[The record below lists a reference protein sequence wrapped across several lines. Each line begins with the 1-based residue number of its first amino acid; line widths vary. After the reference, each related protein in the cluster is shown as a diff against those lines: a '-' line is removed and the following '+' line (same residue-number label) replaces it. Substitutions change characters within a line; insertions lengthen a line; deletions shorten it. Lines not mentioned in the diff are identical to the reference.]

1 MSALPL
7 VLLHGWGSHAG
18 VWADV
23 IARLELGHAVI
34 APDFP
39 GGGSTAS
46 ATACTMDGVVDELA
60 AIAPERCV
68 VAGWSLGGQLALLWA
83 HRHPQQVARVVL
95 IASTPRFVSAPDWV
109 HGMAAATLAGF
120 AAELAAD
127 PAATLRRFLL
137 LETRG
142 DAQAHAVVRR
152 LDAAL
157 AARPP
162 ADPEVLARTLDW
174 LRDTDLRA
182 VLPDIR
188 QAVLVLHGDRDRITP
203 PAAAEYLAAHLPQAR
218 LVMLSGAAHA
228 PFISDP
234 DVVCKLMT
242 DFCNELQ

>member
-23 IARLELGHAVI
+23 IAGLDLGHAVI

-39 GGGSTAS
+39 GEGSA
-46 ATACTMDGVVDELA
+46 ACTIEEVVDELA

-68 VAGWSLGGQLALLWA
+68 IAGWSLGGQLALVWA
-83 HRHPQQVARVVL
+83 RRHPQQVARVAL
-95 IASTPRFVSAPDWV
+95 IASTPRFVSTPDWA

-137 LETRG
+137 LATRG
-142 DAQAHAVVRR
+142 DAQARAVTRR

-157 AARPP
+157 AARPT
-162 ADPEVLARTLDW
+162 ADHTVLARTLDW

-182 VLPDIR
+182 LLPDIR

-203 PAAAEYLAAHLPQAR
+203 PAAGEYLAAHLPQAR
-218 LVMLSGAAHA
+218 LVTLSGAAHV

-234 DVVCKLMT
+234 DAVCKLMT
-242 DFCNELQ
+242 DFCNER

>member
-18 VWADV
+18 VWADL
-23 IARLELGHAVI
+23 IARLDLGHAVF

-39 GGGSTAS
+39 GDGSA
-46 ATACTMDGVVDELA
+46 ACTIEEVVDELA
-60 AIAPERCV
+60 AIAPQRCV
-68 VAGWSLGGQLALLWA
+68 LAGWSLGGQLALLWA
-83 HRHPQQVARVVL
+83 RRHPQQVARVVL
-95 IASTPRFVSAPDWV
+95 IASTPRFVSAPDWA

-142 DAQAHAVVRR
+142 DAEASAVARR

-162 ADPEVLARTLDW
+162 ADHDALARTLDW

-182 VLPDIR
+182 SLQEIR
-188 QAVLVLHGDRDRITP
+188 QAVLVIHGDRDRITP
-203 PAAAEYLAAHLPQAR
+203 PAAGEYLAAHLPQAR
-218 LVMLSGAAHA
+218 LVMLPGAAHA

-234 DVVCKLMT
+234 DTVCKLMT
-242 DFCNELQ
+242 DFCHEPQ

>member
-23 IARLELGHAVI
+23 IAGLDLGHAVI

-46 ATACTMDGVVDELA
+46 ATACTIAEVVDELA

-68 VAGWSLGGQLALLWA
+68 LAGWSLGGQLALLWA
-83 HRHPQQVARVVL
+83 RRHPQQVARVVL

-109 HGMAAATLAGF
+109 HGMATATFSGF

-142 DAQAHAVVRR
+142 DAQMRAVARR
-152 LDAAL
+152 LDAVL

-162 ADPEVLARTLDW
+162 AHHDVLTQTLGW

-182 VLPDIR
+182 MLPDIR
-188 QAVLVLHGDRDRITP
+188 QPVLVLHGDRDRITP
-203 PAAAEYLAAHLPQAR
+203 PAAAEYLAAHLPQAQ
-218 LVMLSGAAHA
+218 LVKLSGAAHV

-234 DVVCKLMT
+234 DAVCKLMT
-242 DFCNELQ
+242 DFCNER

>member
-7 VLLHGWGSHAG
+7 VLLHGWGTHAG
-18 VWADV
+18 VWADL
-23 IARLELGHAVI
+23 IARLDLGQAVI

-39 GGGSTAS
+39 GGGSAAS
-46 ATACTMDGVVDELA
+46 AAACTMDGVVDELA

-95 IASTPRFVSAPDWV
+95 IASTPCFVSAPDWV

-120 AAELAAD
+120 AAELATD

-137 LETRG
+137 LETLG
-142 DAQAHAVVRR
+142 DAQARAVARR

-162 ADPEVLARTLDW
+162 ADHTVLARTLDW

-188 QAVLVLHGDRDRITP
+188 QPVLVLHGDRDRITP
-203 PAAAEYLAAHLPQAR
+203 PAAGEYLAAHLPQAR
-218 LVMLSGAAHA
+218 LVTLPAAAHA

-234 DVVCKLMT
+234 DAVCKLMT
-242 DFCNELQ
+242 DFCNER

>member
-7 VLLHGWGSHAG
+7 VLLHGWGTHAG
-18 VWADV
+18 VWADL
-23 IARLELGHAVI
+23 IARLDLDQTVI

-39 GGGSTAS
+39 ADGSVAP
-46 ATACTMDGVVDELA
+46 AAACTMDGVVDGLA
-60 AIAPERCV
+60 AIAPQRCV
-68 VAGWSLGGQLALLWA
+68 LAGWSLGGQLALLWA
-83 HRHPQQVARVVL
+83 RRHPQQVARLIL
-95 IASTPRFVSAPDWV
+95 IASTPRFVSAPDWAY
-109 HGMAAATLAGF
+109 GMAAATLAGF

-142 DAQAHAVVRR
+142 DAEARAVARR

-162 ADPEVLARTLDW
+162 ADKDVLARTLDW

-182 VLPDIR
+182 TLPDIR
-188 QAVLVLHGDRDRITP
+188 QAALVLHGDRDCITP
-203 PAAAEYLAAHLPQAR
+203 PAAGEYLAAHLPRAR

-228 PFISDP
+228 PFVSDP
-234 DVVCKLMT
+234 GTVCKLMT
-242 DFCNELQ
+242 DFCNER

>member
-7 VLLHGWGSHAG
+7 VLLHGWGTHAG
-18 VWADV
+18 VWADL
-23 IARLELGHAVI
+23 IARLDLGHAVI

-39 GGGSTAS
+39 GDGSKAS
-46 ATACTMDGVVDELA
+46 ASTIDEAVDALA
-60 AIAPERCV
+60 ATAPERCV

-83 HRHPQQVARVVL
+83 RRHPQQVARVVL
-95 IASTPRFVSAPDWV
+95 IASTPRFVSAPDWA

-142 DAQAHAVVRR
+142 DAEAHAVARR

-157 AARPP
+157 AARPA
-162 ADPEVLARTLDW
+162 ADHAVLARTLGW

-182 VLPDIR
+182 MLPDIR

-203 PAAAEYLAAHLPQAR
+203 PAAGEYLAAQLPHAR

-234 DVVCKLMT
+234 DAVCQWMT
-242 DFCNELQ
+242 DFCNER

>member
-7 VLLHGWGSHAG
+7 VLLHGWGTHAG
-18 VWADV
+18 VWADL
-23 IARLELGHAVI
+23 IARLDLGQAVI

-39 GGGSTAS
+39 GGGSAAS
-46 ATACTMDGVVDELA
+46 AAACTMDGVVDELA

-68 VAGWSLGGQLALLWA
+68 IAGWSLGGQLALVWA
-83 HRHPQQVARVVL
+83 RRHPQQVARVVL
-95 IASTPRFVSAPDWV
+95 IASTPCFVSAPDWV

-120 AAELAAD
+120 AAELATD

-142 DAQAHAVVRR
+142 DAQARAVARR

-157 AARPP
+157 DARPP
-162 ADPEVLARTLDW
+162 ADNEVLARTLDW

-182 VLPDIR
+182 ILPEIR
-188 QAVLVLHGDRDRITP
+188 QPVLVLHGDRDRITP
-203 PAAAEYLAAHLPQAR
+203 PAAGEYLAAHLPQAR
-218 LVMLSGAAHA
+218 LVVLSGAAHA

-234 DVVCKLMT
+234 DTVCKLMT
-242 DFCNELQ
+242 DFCNER

>member
-23 IARLELGHAVI
+23 IARLNLGHKVI

-39 GGGSTAS
+39 CGGSAAS
-46 ATACTMDGVVDELA
+46 AAACTIDGAVDELA

-83 HRHPQQVARVVL
+83 RRHPQQVARVAL
-95 IASTPRFVSAPDWV
+95 IASTPRFVNAPDWA

-137 LETRG
+137 LETQG
-142 DAQAHAVVRR
+142 DAQARAVVRR

-157 AARPP
+157 AARP
-162 ADPEVLARTLDW
+162 AAGQDELARTLDW

-188 QAVLVLHGDRDRITP
+188 QSVLVLHGDRDRITP
-203 PAAAEYLAAHLPQAR
+203 PAAGEYLAAKLPQAR
-218 LVMLSGAAHA
+218 LVKLSGAAHA

-234 DVVCKLMT
+234 DAVCKLMT
-242 DFCNELQ
+242 DFCNER